1 MKKSGLIKKVIKKYE
16 CSVKG
21 SSLSKSKY
29 LPMLFDII
37 TTENDLAIMSVLPG
51 NSKKVA
57 QELKISE
64 YRAADGLKD
73 IYFRGLIWIKENT
86 LSEPVYCFGDIGLL
100 MDSILFDRNYKKYGD
115 SFYDLWQKYLNE
127 EHIQMYQAEKGFR
140 VLPVEASITKKE
152 VLEGSKI
159 IPAERASEILK
170 RAKKIAVANCAC
182 RTRERR
188 CSSPLE
194 TCLALDKLA
203 EWEISRGMAR
213 EIDLGEAL
221 EILRIS
227 EEHGLIHETVNSDT
241 PDVICNCCS
250 CCCSFF
256 RTILVFGI
264 DAAAM
269 KSRYMATFD
278 QEKCNACIEKL
289 CTAKCIFG
297 GIKKQKD
304 KLEINPNRCWG
315 CGLCSSVC
323 PNGSIKMKEIRN
335 KDHIP
340 SNQAKFFN
348 HEPMFNSKQLR

>member
-1 MKKSGLIKKVIKKYE
+1 MNKSELIKKVIKKYE

-29 LPMLFDII
+29 LPMLFDVI
-37 TTENDLAIMSVLPG
+37 TTDTDLNIMLNLPG
-51 NSKKVA
+51 NVKKVA
-57 QELKISE
+57 QKLRISE
-64 YRAADGLKD
+64 DKAAEDLKD

-86 LSEPVYCFGDIGLL
+86 SDEPVYCFGDIGLL
-100 MDSILFDRNYKKYGD
+100 MDSILFDRSYKKYGEP
-115 SFYDLWQKYLNE
+115 FYDLWQKYLNE

-140 VLPVEASITKKE
+140 VLPVEAAITKKE

-159 IPAERASEILK
+159 VPVERASEILR

-182 RTRERR
+182 RIRERR
-188 CSSPLE
+188 CSSPVE

-213 EIDLGEAL
+213 EINLDEAL
-221 EILRIS
+221 EILRLS

-241 PDVICNCCS
+241 PDVICNCCA
-250 CCCSFF
+250 CCCSFL

-264 DAAAM
+264 EAATM

-278 QEKCNACIEKL
+278 QEKCNVCEEKA

-297 GIKKQKD
+297 GIKELGG

-315 CGLCSSVC
+315 CGLCVSVC
-323 PNGSIKMKEIRN
+323 PHDSIKMKEVRSEE
-335 KDHIP
+335 HIP

-348 HEPMFNSKQLR
+348 YEPMFNSK